1 MNFNDPINQNAS
13 HPVSN
18 LRLVL
23 HVQRLGLIVHFCP
36 QIVVHDIL
44 REFGH
49 ILRILRILTITFLDG
64 LGY

>member
-23 HVQRLGLIVHFCP
+23 HVQRSWLIVHFRP
-36 QIVVHDIL
+36 QIVMHDIL
-44 REFGH
+44 SELGH
-49 ILRILRILTITFLDG
+49 TLRIVRIMSIAFLDG
-64 LGY
+64 VGY